1 MVELLEQYG
10 VEMKEKGNQWQ
21 GFCPLPSHEG
31 KRKSP
36 SFSVN
41 TERNIWKCFSCGAQG
56 NVIDF
61 AARMEGLDPDNP
73 AEFRKAALL
82 LQERYLADAPAP
94 EAKTEAP
101 AEDTAEDET
110 ASEEETTDEK
120 RNVVINAP
128 LDFALK
134 RLDPAH
140 PYLLEKRGL
149 RPETVEYFGLGYCS
163 KGLMAG
169 RIAIP
174 LHDATG
180 NLVGY
185 AGRLVDDEAID
196 EDHPKYRFPS
206 TRKRDGTLYEF
217 RKGLFVYN
225 GFRIAAPVKD
235 LVVVEGF
242 FGVFH
247 LYQTGY
253 QNVVALMGSSCSDEQ
268 AGLLVKMTSPDGRIW
283 WMPDGDD
290 AGRRCAGDVL
300 LKVAPYCFI
309 RWLKLE
315 EGQQPEDCSLEDL
328 AAWLGPSENM
338 RANPE

>member
-1 MVELLEQYG
+1 MVQLLEQYG
-10 VEMKEKGNQWQ
+10 VEMKAKGSQWQ
-21 GFCPLPSHEG
+21 GFCPLPTHEG
-31 KRKSP
+31 KGKSP

-41 TERNIWKCFSCGAQG
+41 VERNIWKCFSCGAQG

-82 LQERYLADAPAP
+82 LQERYLAGAPAP

-110 ASEEETTDEK
+110 ASEEETADEK

-134 RLDPAH
+134 RLDPTH

-174 LHDATG
+174 IHDATG

-206 TRKRDGTLYEF
+206 TRERDGALYEF
-217 RKGLFVYN
+217 RKGLFIYN
-225 GFRIAAPVKD
+225 GFRIVAPVKD

-283 WMPDGDD
+283 LMPDGDE
-290 AGRRCAGDVL
+290 AGRRCAREVVPKL
-300 LKVAPYCFI
+300 AIHRSV
-309 RWLKLE
+309 RWAAFP
-315 EGQQPEDCSLEDL
+315 EGAQPEDCSAEVLAEKLGARDL
-328 AAWLGPSENM
+328 
-338 RANPE
+338 